1 MTTPMDPDDYLRAV
15 EQSLSGGRGGR
26 RRLLTELRDHLDDS
40 LDARSDVEDVMAR
53 VGSPE
58 EVTTPWREHVTA
70 IRRQNRRR
78 AALLALTVATA
89 GALGIAQHASG
100 HRAPHVE
107 CSAALDRAHAH
118 HCDGVGA
125 APLSSDGRSLAR

>member
-1 MTTPMDPDDYLRAV
+1 MEPDDYLREV
-15 EQSLSGGRGGR
+15 ERSLSGGRGVR

-70 IRRQNRRR
+70 VRRQNRRR
-78 AALLALTVATA
+78 AALLALTVVTT

-100 HRAPHVE
+100 HRAPRVE
-107 CSAALDRAHAH
+107 CSAAHDRAHAH

-125 APLSSDGRSLAR
+125 GPLSPGSRSLAR